1 MGLCKVAKGDG
12 DNKSSDVRVSRR
24 CRNGGGPAAQVT
36 GQRQGCLGGSKG
48 GCGKQNKK
56 EQSGASCW
64 SSGVFCRNGGRCGTA
79 PGESSTVNVRIK
91 KETRAESGR
100 RLPRGSAAQRSGHSG
115 RSVRPPP
122 ASAVGADKHL
132 GGCDHRAQVSR
143 PPVERAIGVR
153 VWALEGDERGFA
165 GIQVYQELAA
175 LHLKLRM
182 GSGRARKG
190 GERQASQGG

>member
-1 MGLCKVAKGDG
+1 MSACPRLCPPVWGGQQHLQAAKQSYMSRSWMGLCKVAKGDG

-100 RLPRGSAAQRSGHSG
+100 RLPRGSAAQRTKGTR
-115 RSVRPPP
+115 RSDPPP
-122 ASAVGADKHL
+122 GVPAST
-132 GGCDHRAQVSR
+132 REY
-143 PPVERAIGVR
+143 P
-153 VWALEGDERGFA
+153 
-165 GIQVYQELAA
+165 
-175 LHLKLRM
+175 
-182 GSGRARKG
+182 
-190 GERQASQGG
+190 